1 MGIFTAHSSG
11 RIDVIM
17 KKIVGTLI
25 ILFSILTFIGAGYVL
40 SQDGNAN
47 AGYACVPMVLALVCM
62 SIYRQKK

>member
-1 MGIFTAHSSG
+1 
-11 RIDVIM
+11 M